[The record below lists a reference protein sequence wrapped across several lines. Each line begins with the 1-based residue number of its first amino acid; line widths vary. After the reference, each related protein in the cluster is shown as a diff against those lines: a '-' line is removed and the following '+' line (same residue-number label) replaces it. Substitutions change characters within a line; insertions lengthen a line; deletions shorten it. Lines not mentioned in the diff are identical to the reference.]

1 MKPNARPHP
10 AKKRMPTGTS
20 TERMPL
26 IGVVLAGG
34 LSSRMGRDKALLP
47 WHGRP
52 LIEHQIDTLR
62 AAGVQDVKVSGDRPG
77 YPGVPDPLPHAGPV
91 GGIAGVAAAC
101 PDGSLLVVPVDMPRL
116 QPALL
121 ARLCEAPSAAGCVR
135 FADHVL
141 PMRLRLDA
149 RSRDALS
156 ELSAAH
162 DKRARSLRALQA
174 RLGVQ
179 EIALSTDEAAQLI
192 DCNTEETW
200 REVNA

>member
-1 MKPNARPHP
+1 
-10 AKKRMPTGTS
+10 
-20 TERMPL
+20 MPL

-52 LIEHQIDTLR
+52 LIEHQIATLL
-62 AAGVQDVKVSGDRPG
+62 AAGVQAVKVSGDRPD
-77 YPGVPDPLPHAGPV
+77 YQGVTDPVPQAGPL
-91 GGIAGVAAAC
+91 GGIAGIVATCA
-101 PDGSLLVVPVDMPRL
+101 DGDLLIVPVDMPRL

-121 ARLCEAPSAAGCVR
+121 ARLGDTPSNAGCVR

-141 PMRLRLDA
+141 PMRLQLDA
-149 RSRDALS
+149 RCREILHALLAS
-156 ELSAAH
+156 H
-162 DKRARSLRALQA
+162 DKRARSLRALQE
-174 RLGVQ
+174 RVGVQ
-179 EIALSTDEAAQLI
+179 ELPLPAEEAAQLV